1 MRAILFAT
9 RYCYCSY
16 LLGLAV
22 DRRNGQIDDVVVV
35 VVDVAAAVVVVVVV
49 VPAFD
54 DAVMAAAACTE
65 RAEEPVLCPHI
76 HCAHIHTTGKHED
89 EQVAADA
96 MVAVDASDYSRCDNT
111 VAANQTVELAH
122 LPSRFF
128 RTRLGRCAWR
138 RFFVV

>member
-1 MRAILFAT
+1 MCAILFVT

-22 DRRNGQIDDVVVV
+22 DRRNGQIV
-35 VVDVAAAVVVVVVV
+35 AVVVVVVV
-49 VPAFD
+49 VVAAAVAAAAAVVVVPALD

-76 HCAHIHTTGKHED
+76 HCAHIHTTKQED

-111 VAANQTVELAH
+111 VAVNQTVELAH

-128 RTRLGRCAWR
+128 RTRFGRCAWR
-138 RFFVV
+138 

>member
-1 MRAILFAT
+1 
-9 RYCYCSY
+9 

-22 DRRNGQIDDVVVV
+22 DRRNGQIDDVVAVV
-35 VVDVAAAVVVVVVV
+35 VVAAAAAAAAAVVVVVVVV

-65 RAEEPVLCPHI
+65 RAKEPVLCPHI
-76 HCAHIHTTGKHED
+76 HCAHIHTTKQED

-128 RTRLGRCAWR
+128 RTRFGHCAWR
-138 RFFVV
+138 

>member
-1 MRAILFAT
+1 MCAILFAT

-22 DRRNGQIDDVVVV
+22 DRRNGQIDDVVVDV
-35 VVDVAAAVVVVVVV
+35 VVAAAAVVV

-54 DAVMAAAACTE
+54 DAVTAAAACTE

-76 HCAHIHTTGKHED
+76 HCDHIHTTKQED

-96 MVAVDASDYSRCDNT
+96 MVVVDASDYSPVSYT
-111 VAANQTVELAH
+111 H
-122 LPSRFF
+122 LTLPTICS
-128 RTRLGRCAWR
+128 
-138 RFFVV
+138 V

>member
-1 MRAILFAT
+1 MCAILFAT

-22 DRRNGQIDDVVVV
+22 DRRNGQIDDVVVDV
-35 VVDVAAAVVVVVVV
+35 VVAAAAVVV

-54 DAVMAAAACTE
+54 DAVTAAAACTE

-128 RTRLGRCAWR
+128 RTRFGRCAWR
-138 RFFVV
+138 

>member
-1 MRAILFAT
+1 MCAILFAT

-22 DRRNGQIDDVVVV
+22 DRRNGQVDDVVVDV
-35 VVDVAAAVVVVVVV
+35 VVAAAAVVV

-65 RAEEPVLCPHI
+65 RAKEPVLCPHI
-76 HCAHIHTTGKHED
+76 HCAHIHTTKQED

-128 RTRLGRCAWR
+128 RTRFGRCAWR
-138 RFFVV
+138 